1 MKMILKVAQARA
13 VIEVARRVN
22 ADGGI
27 AQLHFDAATVVQ
39 GGDGGVTVRSHA
51 DALHRESYKSI
62 DLFEKAYMR
71 SEDAPFTVQVTRNG
85 VCVSRMVTPLQLA
98 QAPDPVVFVG
108 NSVFEMIGV
117 VK

>member
-1 MKMILKVAQARA
+1 MKKILKVAQARA
-13 VIEVARRVN
+13 VVEVARRVN

-27 AQLHFDAATVVQ
+27 VQLHFDGISVVQ
-39 GGDGGVTVRSHA
+39 WGGGEITVRTE
-51 DALHRESYKSI
+51 DNPQRRESHKNI

-71 SEDAPFTVQVTRNG
+71 DEDAPFTVQVTRNG
-85 VCVSRMVTPLQLA
+85 VCVSRVVTPKQLA
-98 QAPDPVVFVG
+98 QATDPVVFVG